1 MIDGVNMLVVHLES
15 LVVSLA
21 GKQGLV
27 VLRPWSEP
35 EHLLSW
41 SLTLIMVDSLMM
53 MVTTMLLFVASRI
66 ICSDAAVT
74 AAKLHF

>member
-1 MIDGVNMLVVHLES
+1 MLVVLHLES